1 MATCTDYFFAH
12 NLNATTI
19 HTLAD
24 DLRRVYGGKVSL
36 VYNDCY
42 ESFPQFSKITCREER
57 WQYVFGTLVS
67 KLGLNLQPPQ
77 QLPRDSDPYID
88 FELSDDVY
96 IERALLAEFADL
108 AEQKVMSVYED
119 LLVSDNPVI
128 NEIINEISEEVKYML
143 VRIKRLRE
151 DSSIFYQN
159 YNYRASE
166 CQIGDFSL
174 HTLSGH
180 IDVHEWFVIA
190 DMLENPFS
198 DPYFKEDWQA
208 LREERIKLYK
218 YVKPIMANDH
228 VYYLASEQDDI
239 VEAPT
244 EEEFLKRCRDAGL
257 LIYNL
262 SEAIMCPSKRPKLSN
277 GNGWRVA
284 IYDDFKDLRHDGT
297 LL

>member
-1 MATCTDYFFAH
+1 MATCTDYFLEH

-24 DLRRVYGGKVSL
+24 DLRRVYGGNVCVDYGDYMVSL
-36 VYNDCY
+36 QLRGLTPDEKDCAY
-42 ESFPQFSKITCREER
+42 HKLISN
-57 WQYVFGTLVS
+57 
-67 KLGLNLQPPQ
+67 LGLNLQPQ
-77 QLPRDSDPYID
+77 QVLPNDSDPYID
-88 FELSDDVY
+88 FQLNDDFYY
-96 IERALLAEFADL
+96 IERELLAKYADR
-108 AEQKVMSVYED
+108 AEQKLISTYED
-119 LLVSDNPVI
+119 LCASGILAIDK
-128 NEIINEISEEVKYML
+128 ISEEVAGML
-143 VRIKRLRE
+143 RRIQTLRE
-151 DSSIFYQN
+151 DGSIVFYQN
-159 YNYRASE
+159 YNYQANG

-180 IDVHEWFVIA
+180 IDAHEWFVIA

-198 DPYFKEDWQA
+198 DPYFKEDWQV

>member
-1 MATCTDYFFAH
+1 MSTSTDYFLAH

-57 WQYVFGTLVS
+57 WLYVFGILVS

-77 QLPRDSDPYID
+77 KLPRDSDPYID

-180 IDVHEWFVIA
+180 IYAHRWSAMIE
-190 DMLENPFS
+190 MLKNRFS
-198 DPYFKEDWQA
+198 DPYFKEYWQD
-208 LREERIKLYK
+208 LHEERIKLYK
-218 YVKPIMANDH
+218 YVKPIMAYDH
-228 VYYLASEQDDI
+228 VYYLGGEDDI
-239 VEAPT
+239 IESPT
-244 EEEFLKRCRDAGL
+244 EEEFMKRCCDAGL

-262 SEAIMCPSKRPKLSN
+262 SEAIMCPSKRPKLT
-277 GNGWRVA
+277 NGWRVA
-284 IYDDFKDLRHDGT
+284 IYDDFKDLKHNGT
-297 LL
+297 LF